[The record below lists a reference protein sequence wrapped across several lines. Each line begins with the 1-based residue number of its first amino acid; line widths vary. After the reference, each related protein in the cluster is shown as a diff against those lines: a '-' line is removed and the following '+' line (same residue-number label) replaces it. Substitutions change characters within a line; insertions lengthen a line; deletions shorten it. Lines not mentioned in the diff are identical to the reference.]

1 MPLEELRTKIYA
13 LTAPRKVPQSKYV
26 SRTFYV
32 MISPSLDHIAYWFH
46 QWFPLTES
54 GLELLYPW
62 ITSDQAS
69 KEDVLLRTWQQS
81 FDAKTINGLIVKGY
95 RIVDTTNQLIF
106 VADLSEQ
113 EAHERI
119 QKVDQI
125 FADLHKKQTGDSLP
139 LFRTGIFLVRP
150 DDRGNNLSNYDEVFA
165 WAQGHL
171 DRLFIVNMSNPRGA
185 MYTDPTDL
193 HFLIGH
199 VLYVLTK
206 GPIDA
211 AIESRTDQYREW
223 LKGNSPS
230 NGWCTGFS
238 GISVLVPID
247 QIMETILIGKA
258 GELLQEALF
267 QTPLDERVDA
277 RVLSF
282 LNKSSLNSAEVFR
295 KELAQNDRY
304 PLLDPFAERQKVG
317 GKTPSKWD
325 LRNPEKFISLVDAID
340 AGLPGLA
347 SENGKIMLQIASK
360 HFEEFRYQLLEE
372 VNAIIAGEVGG
383 FNVAESFLQK
393 LREQIK
399 KLLPKEVSPAQYSDV
414 VPLTRRLAQDVQRGP
429 RRESVSVRT
438 IFLVFTSFL
447 IGWTVLDSSLFTIGL
462 AFLAALTGFIYWN
475 AWTTRIERL
484 VVSIWE
490 TLLGKWNSLLDHEE
504 TKVMFHKLPEYDATV
519 NEVISQI
526 KSAAERLKEIIDFS
540 QENYLAPAPSGSAFW
555 MYVLNRREDIV
566 KYQKLIDVNLGDLT
580 REYLVSRQ
588 PLELWQ
594 RLSPKG
600 TSEWNEWEWKLIESA
615 ALHLLPH
622 GTQVLELSVCQLLR
636 ENELQLDNILE
647 LIIRSAEPFLVLKP
661 DEPKGSYAPTVEIQS
676 EGCSDIRSRI
686 TKAIENNF
694 RTVQIQ
700 DAKSIYRISFYC
712 FSEGVNL
719 ESVLV

>member
-1 MPLEELRTKIYA
+1 
-13 LTAPRKVPQSKYV
+13 
-26 SRTFYV
+26 
-32 MISPSLDHIAYWFH
+32 MISPSLGHIADWFH

-62 ITSDQAS
+62 IASDQAS

-95 RIVDTTNQLIF
+95 RIVDTINQLIF

-119 QKVDQI
+119 QKIDQF

-150 DDRGNNLSNYDEVFA
+150 DDRGKNLSNDEVFA
-165 WAQGHL
+165 WAQEHL
-171 DRLFIVNMSNPRGA
+171 DRLFIVNMANPRGA

-211 AIESRTDQYREW
+211 TIESRTDQYREW

-267 QTPLDERVDA
+267 QTPSDEKADA

-282 LNKSSLNSAEVFR
+282 LNKSSLNSADVFR
-295 KELAQNDRY
+295 KELAQNERF
-304 PLLDPFAERQKVG
+304 PLPNPFGERQKVG
-317 GKTPSKWD
+317 SKTPSKWD
-325 LRNPEKFISLVDAID
+325 LRNPEKFISFVDTID
-340 AGLPGLA
+340 AGLPDLA

-360 HFEEFRYQLLEE
+360 HLEEFRYQLLEE
-372 VNAIIAGEVGG
+372 VNAIISGEVGG
-383 FNVAESFLQK
+383 LNVVESFLQK
-393 LREQIK
+393 LREHIK
-399 KLLPKEVSPAQYSDV
+399 KLIPKEPSPAQYSDV

-429 RRESVSVRT
+429 RKESVSVRT
-438 IFLVFTSFL
+438 IFLAFTSFL
-447 IGWTVLDSSLFTIGL
+447 IGWTVIDSSLFATGF

-490 TLLGKWNSLLDHEE
+490 TLLGKWNSLLDHEI
-504 TKVMFHKLPEYDATV
+504 TKVMYQKLPEYFATID
-519 NEVISQI
+519 EVVSQI
-526 KSAAERLKEIIDFS
+526 ESAAERLKEIIDFS
-540 QENYLAPAPSGSAFW
+540 QEKYLAPAPSGSAFW
-555 MYVLNRREDIV
+555 MYVVNRREEIV
-566 KYQKLIDVNLGDLT
+566 KYQKFINVNVGNLT

-600 TSEWNEWEWKLIESA
+600 TSEWNEWEWKLIQGA

-622 GTQVLELSVCQLLR
+622 STPVLDLSACQLLR
-636 ENELQLDNILE
+636 ENEQQFNNILE

-661 DEPKGSYAPTVEIQS
+661 DEPRGGYAPTIEIQS
-676 EGCSDIRSRI
+676 EGCDDIRSRI
-686 TKAIENNF
+686 TTAIEHNF
-694 RTVQIQ
+694 RTVEVQS
-700 DAKSIYRISFYC
+700 AKSIYRISFYC

-719 ESVLV
+719 ESILV